1 MSTEEQI
8 EWMLIHT
15 DIPSDTIWSL
25 FERLS

>member
-8 EWMLIHT
+8 EWMFIHT
-15 DIPSDTIWSL
+15 DIPSDVIWSL